1 MIQLFRYE
9 LKKYQNNSELP
20 LAVWL
25 ERPTRL
31 YQIQHVHDCFEFVF
45 VLSGTGWCAVNGLR
59 FPILRNDLYVLRPG
73 DVHEFTNN
81 PGMRFYNI
89 MFSRKLFSAEDL
101 ETFAPLLKWHGK
113 YTLPDPVFSRAES
126 FLKSV
131 CAELE
136 NKQTANMMAAKLSF
150 FLFLVELL
158 RLPVRDAAAP
168 DGAKAD
174 LVSNILAFV
183 TSRCR
188 ERITLDDLARETGGT
203 PEYAGRRFRSLMGI
217 SFTDYLNHYRIEL
230 ACGKLENTALSISE
244 IAADLGFYD
253 TPYFDKC
260 FRKILGIS
268 PKAYREQR
276 RRAASSSRTKKH

>member
-9 LKKYQNNSELP
+9 LKKYQISPLP

-89 MFSRKLFSAEDL
+89 MFSGKLFSAEDL

-126 FLKSV
+126 LLKSV

-136 NKQTANMMAAKLSF
+136 NKQPAGMMAAKSSF

-276 RRAASSSRTKKH
+276 RKAASSSRAKKH